1 MTPCVNSE
9 NHVQDDGL
17 HTRMTVEWET
27 IVVSKKAG
35 GVFVSFCLLGF
46 GMRVSTL
53 L

>member
-1 MTPCVNSE
+1 MTLCVNLE

-27 IVVSKKAG
+27 VVVSKMAS

-46 GMRVSTL
+46 GMRVSTPL
-53 L
+53 